1 MAKLGGFLS
10 TTACV
15 AIAFACSTAAMA
27 QTGTADQPG
36 SGAAT
41 TSPSGS
47 ANTAA
52 ETSNTAQTGAD
63 ATGVGETGLEE
74 IVVTAQR
81 RAQNLQE
88 VPIAVSAFSAAEL
101 ENRGVTETLDLIQ
114 YVPNLF
120 GSNNT
125 GLGSANA
132 YYLRGLGNTE
142 TIATFDPPV
151 GTYIDD
157 VYISRQNANN
167 FGFFDVER
175 VEVLRGPQ
183 GTLFGRNTTGGA
195 VNVILKKPG
204 EEFAGF
210 AEVGYGRFEKYMFR
224 ASVDL
229 PFGED
234 FGVKLSGYYQDDK
247 GYVKNVTTGDRLN
260 DNDGSGLRAG
270 VRFDISDTITW
281 NFAAAYVRNDGE
293 NLLNFDC
300 NPAAP
305 TQCKGRFVTTGL
317 RENVATGS
325 QFAPLVISGR
335 KANYDLANETDNTL
349 LTSNFQVEL
358 GDQTLNFITGVVN
371 LKQQFALDFFD
382 GRGGPNLAAPN
393 PPVRGFPRGGF
404 SILNDAEHEQF
415 TQEIKLTGELFG
427 GFVDYVTGLYIYDES
442 NRTDF
447 ADVFSIFI
455 PNVPGGLGLLLA
467 DRTLDNDTK
476 ATAGYA
482 QVDFNLTDQLTVTGG
497 IRYTDEKKTFS
508 LFDNRPTCNDGTIEA
523 TCLDNSRLVAANGTV
538 IPRTQKTDLWTPR
551 VAVNFEPN
559 DDMLLFAS
567 ATRGFKSGG
576 WNARATTPTQFL
588 PFGPEKAWNY
598 EAGFKSDW
606 LDNRLRFNV
615 TAFYLDVTDL
625 QTPSAFVAPNG
636 TISFIT
642 RNFADYEN
650 KGVEVE
656 FNVIP
661 FEGLNLY
668 ANAGFQDDKYK
679 INRNAPALDEFGI
692 QSVAAQ
698 QAACLAQRAAN
709 QIPAGTN
716 TAPAG
721 SPPNNAPA
729 CAAGV
734 ITADGRIAEPVR
746 TPDFTLA
753 AGGTYDFPLESAGI
767 IVSPSVNYV
776 YTSKLETG
784 TAALSFFDQP
794 VTGVNGTF
802 PANPFGNGNYIGG
815 SRSKAHSQ
823 VNASL
828 ALRTDDDNWLL
839 AVECENCFGA
849 TWTQSTLANYTYI
862 SPPGTWMIRAR
873 RKF

>member
-10 TTACV
+10 TTAYV
-15 AIAFACSTAAMA
+15 AIAFAWPTAATA
-27 QTGTADQPG
+27 QAADQP
-36 SGAAT
+36 AEA
-41 TSPSGS
+41 S
-47 ANTAA
+47 A
-52 ETSNTAQTGAD
+52 TAQSGI
-63 ATGVGETGLEE
+63 GETGLEE

-81 RAQNLQE
+81 RSQNLQE

-101 ENRGVTETLDLIQ
+101 ENRGITDTLDLIN

-157 VYISRQNANN
+157 IYLSRQNANN

-175 VEVLRGPQ
+175 IEVLRGPQ

-204 EEFAGF
+204 EKLGGF
-210 AEVGYGRFEKYMFR
+210 GEVAYGRFDKYLAR
-224 ASVDL
+224 ATVDV
-229 PFGED
+229 PFGPG
-234 FGVKLSGYYQDDK
+234 FGFKLSGYYQDDK
-247 GYVKNVTTGDRLN
+247 GYVNNVTTGDRLN
-260 DNDGSGLRAG
+260 DGDGAGLRAAA
-270 VRFDISDTITW
+270 RLDLSDTISW
-281 NFAAAYVRNDGE
+281 NVAAAYIRNDGE

-305 TQCKGRFVTTGL
+305 AQCKGRFVTTGL
-317 RENVATGS
+317 RENVESGT
-325 QFAPLVISGR
+325 QFPGLVIANR
-335 KANYDLANETDNTL
+335 KAEFDLGNETDNTL
-349 LTSNFQVEL
+349 ITSNVQVAL
-358 GDQTLNFITGVVN
+358 GDQTLNFITGIVN
-371 LKQQFALDFFD
+371 LKQKFALDFFD
-382 GRGGPNLAAPN
+382 GRGGPNAAATN
-393 PPVRGFPRGGF
+393 PPARRFARGGF
-404 SILNDAEHEQF
+404 YILNDARHKQF
-415 TQEIKLTGELFG
+415 TQEIKLTGELFD
-427 GFVDYVTGLYIYDES
+427 GFVDYVTGIYFYDES

-447 ADVFSIFI
+447 ADVFSIFTGA
-455 PNVPGGLGLLLA
+455 PGGLGLLLA
-467 DRTLDNDTK
+467 DRLLDNDTR
-476 ATAGYA
+476 AIAGYA
-482 QVDFNLTDQLTVTGG
+482 QADFKLTEQLKLTAG
-497 IRYTDEKKTFS
+497 IRYTDETKNFDI
-508 LFDNRPTCNDGTIEA
+508 LDNRAICMA
-523 TCLDNSRLVAANGTV
+523 TPLPASCLDNRNLRAANGAV
-538 IPRTQKTDLWTPR
+538 IVDKQKTDLWTPR
-551 VAVNFEPN
+551 FAVNFEPN
-559 DDMLLFAS
+559 DDVLLFAS

-576 WNARATTPTQFL
+576 WNARATTPTQLL
-588 PFGPEKAWNY
+588 PFGPEKVWNY
-598 EAGFKSDW
+598 EGGLKSDW
-606 LDNRLRFNV
+606 LDNRLRVNL
-615 TAFYLDVTDL
+615 TAFYLDVADL

-636 TISFIT
+636 TIAFIT
-642 RNFADYEN
+642 RNFADYKN

-656 FNVIP
+656 LNFIP
-661 FEGLNLY
+661 IDGLNLY

-679 INRNAPALDEFGI
+679 INRTGPVLDQFGI

-709 QIPAGTN
+709 QIPGAPS

-721 SPPNNAPA
+721 TPPNNAPA
-729 CAAGV
+729 CAAG
-734 ITADGRIAEPVR
+734 IINANGQIAEPVR

-753 AGGTYDFPLESAGI
+753 AGGTYDLALASAGI
-767 IVSPSVNYV
+767 VVSPSVNV
-776 YTSKLETG
+776 IYTAKTETS
-784 TAALSFFDQP
+784 TSELSFFDQP

-802 PANPFGNGNYIGG
+802 PANPFGNGNSLIG
-815 SRSKAHSQ
+815 SRSRAHTQ

-839 AVECENCFGA
+839 AVECENCLGA